1 MLEELDH
8 AFHQLVL
15 LHVAAADLLHREPK
29 SPLGIVDDV
38 GVEQIA
44 AALDLVLMSHD
55 VSDAAVDFE
64 DLVYTRE
71 IGMGFLD
78 VPNVLAEAL
87 PFLSKH
93 GANGFGDG
101 RLAHIGRHG
110 TAHAGKVGR
119 GKSRRQGELAHR
131 RRISHTC
138 VHLGAHQQVSVGN
151 RAAHWPKHA
160 PGDET
165 RYKIWTGYRANR
177 WPEPNDAAISR
188 RRPQRTRVVGACCE
202 RHLAQSECCGR
213 APRGPAYCQLWIEG
227 EPTHR
232 HRLAQACRPSAC
244 FY

>member
-44 AALDLVLMSHD
+44 VALDLVLMSCD

-71 IGMGFLD
+71 IGMGVLD
-78 VPNVLAEAL
+78 MPNVLAEPL
-87 PFLSKH
+87 RFLRKH

-110 TAHAGKVGR
+110 SAHAGKVGW
-119 GKSRRQGELAHR
+119 GKSGSQVKPAHR
-131 RRISHTC
+131 KRISHTC
-138 VHLGAHQQVSVGN
+138 VHLGAHQEVGVGD

-165 RYKIWTGYRANR
+165 RYKIWTRYRANR

-188 RRPQRTRVVGACCE
+188 GRPQRTRVIGARCE

-213 APRGPAYCQLWIEG
+213 AP
-227 EPTHR
+227 
-232 HRLAQACRPSAC
+232 
-244 FY
+244 